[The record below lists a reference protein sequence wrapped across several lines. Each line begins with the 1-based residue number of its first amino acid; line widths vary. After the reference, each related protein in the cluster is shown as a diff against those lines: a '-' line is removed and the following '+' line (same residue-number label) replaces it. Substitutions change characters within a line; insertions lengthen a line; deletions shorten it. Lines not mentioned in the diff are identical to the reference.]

1 MLIIFISTCWGYV
14 SPTQYGL
21 LKNSITGAVDL
32 NTVYGGGRHFIGWGH
47 EFILFPSHFVTLSFG
62 NDTKDERTMMQA
74 RTGPG
79 DGEDSGGQPVDLSL
93 AFQYRLPKA
102 KVPNVYRTYGMQW
115 ETTYMR
121 LAQQAVTNVAQDFTP
136 RSFWERRTTIEKAM
150 KLAVNRTLFEDGFAV
165 VERLQLTSIDFQDSY
180 EQTITNIQLQEQLR
194 VTKQFQLQVT
204 EVLKEVDI
212 LQSETTAR
220 VTKTNAEAARL
231 SAVVMNE
238 AAATA
243 LVLEQGAKAEMYA
256 QMRSHLNWSQGQFL
270 EYIRMKS
277 LNSQPGTNVK
287 LGVTPVGTV
296 T

>member
-1 MLIIFISTCWGYV
+1 
-14 SPTQYGL
+14 
-21 LKNSITGAVDL
+21 
-32 NTVYGGGRHFIGWGH
+32 
-47 EFILFPSHFVTLSFG
+47 
-62 NDTKDERTMMQA
+62 
-74 RTGPG
+74 
-79 DGEDSGGQPVDLSL
+79 
-93 AFQYRLPKA
+93 
-102 KVPNVYRTYGMQW
+102 MQW

-121 LAQQAVTNVAQDFTP
+121 LAQQAITNVAQDFTP

-150 KLAVNRTLFEDGFAV
+150 TLAVNRTLAEDGFAA

-212 LQSETTAR
+212 LQAQTTAR

-256 QMRSHLNWSQGQFL
+256 RMRSHLNWSQGQFL

-277 LNSQPGTNVK
+277 LNSQPGANVK